1 MKIIIL
7 SDDFPPNALGGAGL
21 VAFMQAKEL
30 ASRGHN
36 VNVITSTQK
45 ENEQGFQE
53 SEGLKVHKIYT
64 KYNMFFRAY
73 FSIFNPKTVFKVKK
87 ILREIKPDVVHA
99 HNVHQFLSY
108 KVLDY
113 ANKFSKKVF
122 ITFHDVMSFHYTKLY
137 PRKIDKGFDYKISW
151 ISQLKN
157 FKLQYNPFRNILIK
171 KYLQNVDKKF
181 AVSGALKDAL
191 EQNGI
196 SDVEVLHNGI
206 NLDDFKE
213 DKEKIRTFKD
223 KYNLNDKKILF
234 FSGRISRAKGID
246 VCIDLIREISKT
258 IPEIRLLIAGKENEY
273 IKVVSNKEEN
283 QRIKDK
289 IIFTGWLDREDVVS
303 AYYASDLI
311 PVLSLYLDPFPTTNL
326 EAMATNKP
334 VLGTLYG
341 GTPEIIK
348 DGMNGFIVD
357 PNDFDNVLDKTFLI
371 LKDDNLSKKFGM
383 NGYSKIVNGLS
394 LSEQINKLEKFY
406 C

>member
-1 MKIIIL
+1 
-7 SDDFPPNALGGAGL
+7 
-21 VAFMQAKEL
+21 
-30 ASRGHN
+30 
-36 VNVITSTQK
+36 
-45 ENEQGFQE
+45 
-53 SEGLKVHKIYT
+53 
-64 KYNMFFRAY
+64 
-73 FSIFNPKTVFKVKK
+73 
-87 ILREIKPDVVHA
+87 
-99 HNVHQFLSY
+99 
-108 KVLDY
+108 
-113 ANKFSKKVF
+113 
-122 ITFHDVMSFHYTKLY
+122 MSFHYTKLY

-303 AYYASDLI
+303 AYYASDSI